1 LSAGATCRRAEE
13 NKKRKDERHPK
24 TVANWLFAQTT
35 HVVGSKSN
43 FVWWVACG
51 VQLYTPSVIEI
62 G

>member
-1 LSAGATCRRAEE
+1 MIHLPVQLVGQPKKTKKEE
-13 NKKRKDERHPK
+13 ERKTPK

-51 VQLYTPSVIEI
+51 V
-62 G
+62 